1 MFIQFTS
8 NLQLKG
14 FVIISNGDIRK
25 LIKINTRQQ
34 IDSQQNIVKV
44 CQSKLKQ
51 VSVKK
56 NIKGI
61 KKNVL

>member
-34 IDSQQNIVKV
+34 IDSQQNIV
-44 CQSKLKQ
+44 
-51 VSVKK
+51 
-56 NIKGI
+56 
-61 KKNVL
+61 